1 LSNCTRPD
9 ARRRALLAFGAA
21 WALPAASA
29 PARVEPFDAGT
40 WAALQREVNGR
51 RKPMLVVF
59 SATWCAVCPDVIER
73 LAGDTR
79 RTRAGVP
86 LLVVLADVAPGEAD
100 ARLLASAHYR
110 RADRLLAFDGP
121 NAAIRHAVD
130 PQWRGV
136 SPAVAW
142 LAPGERRQF
151 VQGAPASAD
160 LQRWYATAL
169 PNPAAPHPN
178 AGPGAPPRNRLP

>member
-1 LSNCTRPD
+1 MFARILQTSNDFRLT
-9 ARRRALLAFGAA
+9 LLRLVLGGVMLPHGLQKTVGAFGGYGFEGTMGYMTDVAKGPG
-21 WALPAASA
+21 LPYAIA
-29 PARVEPFDAGT
+29 
-40 WAALQREVNGR
+40 
-51 RKPMLVVF
+51 
-59 SATWCAVCPDVIER
+59 
-73 LAGDTR
+73 
-79 RTRAGVP
+79 